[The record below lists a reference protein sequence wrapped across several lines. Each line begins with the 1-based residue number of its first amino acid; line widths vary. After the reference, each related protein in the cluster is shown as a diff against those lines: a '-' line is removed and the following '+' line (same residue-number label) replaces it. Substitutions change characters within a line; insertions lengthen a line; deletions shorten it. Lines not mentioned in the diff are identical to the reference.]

1 MVDPSPAAV
10 QHLQAEQPDHEFRRH
25 HQKPLPA
32 LGLEGKL
39 QDFKKNSFSLIPAKG
54 QLVPLSSE
62 FPRLLLSI
70 FLNLHFSPKNL

>member
-39 QDFKKNSFSLIPAKG
+39 QDVKISLSLIPAKG